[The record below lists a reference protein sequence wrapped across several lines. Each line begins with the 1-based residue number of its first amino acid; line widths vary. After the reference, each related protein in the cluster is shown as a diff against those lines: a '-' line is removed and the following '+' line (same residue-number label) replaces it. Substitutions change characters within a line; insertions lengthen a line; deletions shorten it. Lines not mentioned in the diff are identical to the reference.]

1 MKNWQRKGKGIWVTN
16 FFELYSRSVWAH
28 FFLCALLCF
37 PQREFMPTRIFPLI
51 LVLFIAILPF
61 AIYRGTPAVFASF
74 KRCFVSLG
82 WNPLSR
88 ANKLPACWKAIG
100 QKKRATTVLV
110 GWGGGGKPARENQLQ
125 RKRASS
131 EPKWQYAQR
140 GRTRIPFSSQFRAP
154 FDYSF

>member
-1 MKNWQRKGKGIWVTN
+1 
-16 FFELYSRSVWAH
+16 
-28 FFLCALLCF
+28 
-37 PQREFMPTRIFPLI
+37 MPTRIFPLI

-100 QKKRATTVLV
+100 QKKGHNSFGGV
-110 GWGGGGKPARENQLQ
+110 GGVAENQLG
-125 RKRASS
+125 KTSCNGSERAANQNGNMHKGAGPEFHSAPNS
-131 EPKWQYAQR
+131 EHHS
-140 GRTRIPFSSQFRAP
+140 IIHFSRQSPGNCPTQLQLHNTMCITQMEL
-154 FDYSF
+154 